1 MFSYLHLNDWAY
13 IRFCSPISERVEF
26 HVLIYDLM
34 WSLYSVL
41 SFCFH
46 HFLLY
51 IWKSLL
57 PLCPNYIVLLEWK
70 SPDFLFRNAPSIRIP
85 QPKIRSLLV
94 CDQFSPSTFLASA
107 LLHLFVYNF
116 MCRTWSN
123 NVTMQWRE
131 MVLYLLLAR
140 TGRTPIWWFW
150 IANSMKVPSLKI
162 VFGVLLYRLCTFE
175 CREDE
180 NISNYKSP

>member
-34 WSLYSVL
+34 WSLYPVL
-41 SFCFH
+41 SFCCH

-57 PLCPNYIVLLEWK
+57 PLCPNYILLLEWK

-131 MVLYLLLAR
+131 MVLGKSWSHANMVILNCKQHESTQFKNCVSSTSVQIVY
-140 TGRTPIWWFW
+140 FW
-150 IANSMKVPSLKI
+150 M
-162 VFGVLLYRLCTFE
+162 
-175 CREDE
+175 
-180 NISNYKSP
+180 